1 LKLTNLIEELASPDR
16 KSTPSLSS
24 LLVWDLAA
32 TMIDQKAKER
42 LEPILAEFCKGIVH
56 HRAEGA
62 TEERIKQI
70 LAASIRL
77 AVQQVEDS
85 ELCAWL
91 CDEFSKA
98 AKVAPIVTNYPASRM
113 LH

>member
-1 LKLTNLIEELASPDR
+1 M
-16 KSTPSLSS
+16 
-24 LLVWDLAA
+24 V
-32 TMIDQKAKER
+32 DQKAKER
-42 LEPILAEFCKGIVH
+42 FEPILAEFREGIAH

-70 LAASIRL
+70 LSASVRL
-77 AVQQVEDS
+77 AKQQVEDP

-98 AKVAPIVTNYPASRM
+98 ARVEPIAANHPPSRM

>member
-1 LKLTNLIEELASPDR
+1 M
-16 KSTPSLSS
+16 
-24 LLVWDLAA
+24 V
-32 TMIDQKAKER
+32 DQKAKER
-42 LEPILAEFCKGIVH
+42 FGPILAEFRKGIAH

-70 LAASIRL
+70 LSASVRL
-77 AVQQVEDS
+77 AKQQVDDP

-91 CDEFSKA
+91 CEEFTKA
-98 AKVAPIVTNYPASRM
+98 AMVAPIVANHPASRA

>member
-1 LKLTNLIEELASPDR
+1 MTH
-16 KSTPSLSS
+16 
-24 LLVWDLAA
+24 
-32 TMIDQKAKER
+32 QKAKER
-42 LEPILAEFCKGIVH
+42 FRRILAEFRKGIAH
-56 HRAEGA
+56 HRAAGA
-62 TEERIKQI
+62 TEQRIKNL

-77 AVQQVEDS
+77 AVQQVDDP

-98 AKVAPIVTNYPASRM
+98 AHVAPIVTNYPASRT